1 MEVIKIILLA
11 IALVSLAVFGLATK
25 ILFKRGGKFPNSHVS
40 GNKYLRSE
48 GITCAQSF
56 DKIEQAKVKKK
67 ITYKPLT
74 LSNEK

>member
-25 ILFKRGGKFPNSHVS
+25 ILLKKGGKFPNSHVS

-56 DKIEQAKVKKK
+56 DKIEQSKARKK
-67 ITYKPLT
+67 INYEPLT
-74 LSNEK
+74 LSNDK